1 MRIIERKEQTIKQVN
16 DVLIA
21 RKCDICGKMI
31 EKVEDRCCGGTG
43 DLYNYFLITTHHN
56 DWGNDSIESYEHYDA
71 CCSDCVIKFTEK
83 YVREAQ
89 ARPGIINSKEIE
101 IKHVNSLSAGTWDE

>member
-1 MRIIERKEQTIKQVN
+1 MRITERKEQTITQVT

-31 EKVEDRCCGGTG
+31 EKVEHRGWG

-56 DWGNDSIESYEHYDA
+56 DWGNDSIDSYEYYDA
-71 CCSDCVIKFTEK
+71 CCPDCVIKFTEK

-89 ARPGIINSKEIE
+89 EGPNSKEIE
-101 IKHVNSLSAGTWDE
+101 IKHVNSLSGGAWD

>member
-1 MRIIERKEQTIKQVN
+1 MRITERKEQTITQVT

-21 RKCDICGKMI
+21 RKCDICGKII
-31 EKVEDRCCGGTG
+31 EKVKHECWGGTG

-71 CCSDCVIKFTEK
+71 CCPDCVIKFTEK

-89 ARPGIINSKEIE
+89 ERPGIINSKAIEIE
-101 IKHVNSLSAGTWDE
+101 HVNSLSAGTWEE